1 MQSLGVLL
9 STIAL
14 VTVGLKLG
22 KDFGH
27 WRWYL
32 PRVIALIGELTY
44 FTTSENFIG
53 AIIFLFGAGWTITTW
68 FQKRESNRTTSGL
81 VEMVELFAWLWIA
94 LTLR

>member
-14 VTVGLKLG
+14 VTVGLKMAQDLG
-22 KDFGH
+22 R
-27 WRWYL
+27 WRMYL
-32 PRVIALIGELTY
+32 PRVVALIGILIY

-53 AIIFLFGAGWTITTW
+53 ATIFLLGAGWTIETW
-68 FQKRESNRTTSGL
+68 FGKSSSICITSGL

-94 LTLR
+94 LTIR

>member
-14 VTVGLKLG
+14 LIVGFKLAQ
-22 KDFGH
+22 DFGH
-27 WRWYL
+27 WRMYL
-32 PRVIALIGELTY
+32 PRVVALIGELTY
-44 FTTSENFIG
+44 FTTSDNFIG
-53 AIIFLFGAGWTITTW
+53 AIIFLAGAAWTIATW
-68 FQKRESNRTTSGL
+68 FQKNSPQQKTNGL